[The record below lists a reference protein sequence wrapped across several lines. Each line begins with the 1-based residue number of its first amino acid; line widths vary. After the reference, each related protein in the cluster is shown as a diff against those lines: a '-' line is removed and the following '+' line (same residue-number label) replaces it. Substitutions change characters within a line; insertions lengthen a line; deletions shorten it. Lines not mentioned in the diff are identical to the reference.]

1 MKKTILLI
9 CALAMSTVLAAQHP
23 RGKFNPEEF
32 KAKLENF
39 ITAETGFTP
48 AEAQA
53 FYPIYHEMK
62 DKQRKLQRE
71 IFQLKKNAPDNNAS
85 DKDFALV
92 IQKIKDL
99 GAEMAGLEVAYYK
112 KMCKAVSPRKVYAAM
127 QAEDKFHRKMLEE
140 FGHDN
145 PRAKGFGQR
154 HKRQ

>member
-1 MKKTILLI
+1 MKQTILLI
-9 CALAMSTVLAAQHP
+9 CALALSTALAAQPH

-62 DKQRKLQRE
+62 EKQRNLQRE
-71 IFQLKKNAPDNNAS
+71 IFRLKKDAPDSNAS

-99 GAEMAGLEVAYYK
+99 GAEMAGLEVTYYK

-127 QAEDKFHRKMLEE
+127 QAEDKFHRQMLEE
-140 FGHDN
+140 FGHNN
-145 PRAKGFGQR
+145 PHAKGHGQR
-154 HKRQ
+154 HKNE

>member
-1 MKKTILLI
+1 MKQTILLI
-9 CALAMSTVLAAQHP
+9 CALALSTALAAQPH

-32 KAKLENF
+32 KARLENF

-62 DKQRKLQRE
+62 EKQRNLQRE
-71 IFQLKKNAPDNNAS
+71 IFRLKKNAPDSNAS

-99 GAEMAGLEVAYYK
+99 GAEMAGLEVTYYK

-127 QAEDKFHRKMLEE
+127 QAEDKFHRKMLEG
-140 FGHDN
+140 FGHN
-145 PRAKGFGQR
+145 NQRAKGHGQR
-154 HKRQ
+154 HKNE

>member
-1 MKKTILLI
+1 
-9 CALAMSTVLAAQHP
+9 
-23 RGKFNPEEF
+23 
-32 KAKLENF
+32 
-39 ITAETGFTP
+39 
-48 AEAQA
+48 
-53 FYPIYHEMK
+53 MK

-71 IFQLKKNAPDNNAS
+71 IFQLKKNAPDSNAS

>member
-1 MKKTILLI
+1 MKQTILLI
-9 CALAMSTVLAAQHP
+9 CALALSTALAAQPH

-32 KAKLENF
+32 KARLENF

-62 DKQRKLQRE
+62 EKQRNLQRE
-71 IFQLKKNAPDNNAS
+71 IFRLKKNAPDSNAS

-99 GAEMAGLEVAYYK
+99 GAEMAGLEVTYYK

-140 FGHDN
+140 FGHNN
-145 PRAKGFGQR
+145 PRTDGHGQR

>member
-1 MKKTILLI
+1 MKQTILLI
-9 CALAMSTVLAAQHP
+9 CALALSAALAAQPH

-62 DKQRKLQRE
+62 EKQRNLQRE
-71 IFQLKKNAPDNNAS
+71 IFRLKKDAPDSNAS

-99 GAEMAGLEVAYYK
+99 GAEMAGLEVTYYK

-127 QAEDKFHRKMLEE
+127 QAEDKFHRQMLEE
-140 FGHDN
+140 FGHNN
-145 PRAKGFGQR
+145 PHAKGHGQR
-154 HKRQ
+154 HKNE

>member
-1 MKKTILLI
+1 MKQTILLI
-9 CALAMSTVLAAQHP
+9 CALALSTALAAQPH

-32 KAKLENF
+32 KARLENF

-62 DKQRKLQRE
+62 EKQRNLQRE
-71 IFQLKKNAPDNNAS
+71 IFRLKKNAPDSNAS

-127 QAEDKFHRKMLEE
+127 QAEDKFHRKMLEG
-140 FGHDN
+140 FGHN
-145 PRAKGFGQR
+145 NQRAKGHGQR
-154 HKRQ
+154 HQNE

>member
-1 MKKTILLI
+1 MKQTILLI
-9 CALAMSTVLAAQHP
+9 CALALSTALAAQPH

-32 KAKLENF
+32 KARLENF

-62 DKQRKLQRE
+62 EKQRNLQRE
-71 IFQLKKNAPDNNAS
+71 IFRLKKNAPDSNAN

-99 GAEMAGLEVAYYK
+99 GAEMAGLEVTYYK

-127 QAEDKFHRKMLEE
+127 QAEDKFHRKMLEG
-140 FGHDN
+140 FGRN
-145 PRAKGFGQR
+145 NQRAKGHGQR
-154 HKRQ
+154 HQNE

>member
-1 MKKTILLI
+1 MKQTILLI
-9 CALAMSTVLAAQHP
+9 CALALSTALAAQPH

-62 DKQRKLQRE
+62 EKQRNLQRE
-71 IFQLKKNAPDNNAS
+71 IFRLKKDAPDSNAS

-99 GAEMAGLEVAYYK
+99 GAEMAGLEVTYYK

-127 QAEDKFHRKMLEE
+127 QAEDKFHRQMLEE

-145 PRAKGFGQR
+145 PRAKGHGQR
-154 HKRQ
+154 HKNE

>member
-1 MKKTILLI
+1 MKQTILLI
-9 CALAMSTVLAAQHP
+9 CALALSTALAAQPH

-32 KAKLENF
+32 KARLENF

-62 DKQRKLQRE
+62 EKQRNLQRE
-71 IFQLKKNAPDNNAS
+71 IFRLKKNAPDSNAS

-99 GAEMAGLEVAYYK
+99 GAEMAGLEVTYYK

-127 QAEDKFHRKMLEE
+127 QAEDKFHRKMLEG
-140 FGHDN
+140 FGRN
-145 PRAKGFGQR
+145 NQRAKGHEQR
-154 HKRQ
+154 HQNE